1 MERGLR
7 NGMIAGALAPFVF
20 LLAAVGISWVEEDFM
35 GRLGWDEWPSGLA
48 LGPDG
53 WLQIVNFIVLGVLL
67 IAFALAVRAV
77 PARNRWVRVAPVL
90 LALAGVAAVML
101 AFKEDPQHSDTT
113 WHGSIHVGAY
123 FVWLVSLVISYPF
136 TWWRLRGH
144 SLWRTA
150 RWPSVLALLLF
161 PPVFLLPD
169 TDSAGNYEFFA
180 VALTPLAVIAIRM
193 AVGAIR
199 AYPASDD

>member
-1 MERGLR
+1 MERELR

-20 LLAAVGISWVEEDFM
+20 LMAAVGISWVEEDFM
-35 GRLGWDEWPSGLA
+35 GRLGWGEWPSGLS

-101 AFKEDPQHSDTT
+101 AFKEDPQDSDTT
-113 WHGSIHVGAY
+113 WHGIIHFGAY
-123 FVWLVSLVISYPF
+123 FTWLVSLVISYPF

-144 SLWRTA
+144 PLWRTA

-169 TDSAGNYEFFA
+169 TDSAGNYKFLA

-199 AYPASDD
+199 ASPASDD